1 MGNSIGQTPKMPRRG
16 EFTARVADQI
26 HLGDGNNSLL
36 LALAGQPADCLAQA
50 KAGQFIQVA
59 CRDLNDF
66 RQTDPLLRRPFSIAG
81 ISKNYQQLRPHSDA
95 KPAGFE
101 GLFLEIIYRVLGP
114 GTAWLSRQK
123 AGDSINL
130 LGPLGNGFSL
140 PGDPNEKVILIG
152 GGVGLPP
159 LYFLADQLSQAG
171 FTNLLGFAGA
181 RTKSHFETAANLAK
195 LPSDPLIPAAVL
207 EPFARSKTDAI
218 LATEDRSIGFPGSIV
233 QALEMFLQKRSDW
246 NQARIYTCGPKG
258 MLKAVADLARRH
270 NLAGQVCMENYM
282 SCGIGLCQSCVVAVK
297 TAAAEPDGTAGK
309 YKLVCSN
316 GPVFDMEKII
326 WD

>member
-1 MGNSIGQTPKMPRRG
+1 MGNSIGQTPKIPRRG

-36 LALAGQPADCLAQA
+36 LALAGQSADCLAQA

-66 RQTDPLLRRPFSIAG
+66 RNTDPLLRRPFSIAG
-81 ISKNYQQLRPHSDA
+81 ISKNYHWLRPHSTA
-95 KPAGFE
+95 KPAGLE

-114 GTAWLSRQK
+114 GTVWLSCLK
-123 AGDSINL
+123 AGDSVNF

-140 PGDPNEKVILIG
+140 PHDQNGKVILIG

-159 LYFLADQLSQAG
+159 LFFWADQLSQAG
-171 FTNLLGFAGA
+171 FTSLLGFAGA
-181 RTKSHFETAANLAK
+181 RTKSHFEVAANLEM

-207 EPFARSKTDAI
+207 EQFARSKTDTI
-218 LATEDRSIGFPGSIV
+218 IATEDQSIGFPGSIV
-233 QALEMFLQKRSDW
+233 QALERFLQKHQDW
-246 NQARIYTCGPKG
+246 SQASMYACGPKG
-258 MLKAVADLARRH
+258 MLKAVADLARRRTMT
-270 NLAGQVCMENYM
+270 GQVCMENYM

-297 TAAAEPDGTAGK
+297 TAAAEPDKTAGK